1 MRGMRLLNNNDANR
15 IKDIQK
21 EIKFLTNSDNRL
33 EILYCLYKFPH
44 TLKEIHE
51 KTGLNNSS
59 ISINISDLENKNY
72 VINKNDVYY
81 LTNSSKMILTNIFYL
96 NKSINFFDCNADFLN
111 SHKISKLGINAL
123 KDMSY
128 IGDSQL
134 VEANHL
140 DIYKVIRLFKDFSL
154 GSKSIKTIFPFMHP
168 QINDLLNDWFS
179 NDVDVKL
186 ILEKRVSDV
195 FIDAV
200 RNFKFEKDSKSE
212 ISVKIFEEALDFALV
227 VTDKGII
234 LGFNKEDGKF
244 DQNAVYI
251 SEDEDAIVWGR
262 NLFEEYEK
270 LCSEYISLNE
280 LMEES

>member
-1 MRGMRLLNNNDANR
+1 MRLLNNNDEKH

-33 EILYCLYKFPH
+33 DILHCLYKSPL
-44 TLKEIHE
+44 TLREIHE

-59 ISINISDLENKNY
+59 ISINISDLEKKNY

-96 NKSINFFDCNADFLN
+96 NKSINFFDDNADFLN

-134 VEANHL
+134 VESNNL
-140 DIYKVIRLFKDFSL
+140 DIYKVIRLFKEFSL

-168 QINDLLNDWFS
+168 QINDLLNDWYG
-179 NDVDVKL
+179 NDAEVKL
-186 ILEKRVSDV
+186 ILEENVSDV

-200 RNFKFEKDSKSE
+200 RNFKFERDSRSE

-227 VTDKGII
+227 VTDKRII

-244 DQNAVYI
+244 DQHAVYT
-251 SEDEDAIVWGR
+251 SESDDAIIWGR

-270 LCSEYISLNE
+270 LCRDYISLND
-280 LMEES
+280 LMEGS